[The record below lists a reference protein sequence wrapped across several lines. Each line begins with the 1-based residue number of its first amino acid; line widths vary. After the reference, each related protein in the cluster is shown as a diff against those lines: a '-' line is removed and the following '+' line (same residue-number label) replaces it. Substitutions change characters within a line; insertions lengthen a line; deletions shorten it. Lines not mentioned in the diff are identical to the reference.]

1 MEYRNLL
8 RPTFYLKQFA
18 IDFFYFD
25 FEGNFTLLYFVNAML
40 ISNQFLEVWRA
51 TEIRNREQ

>member
-8 RPTFYLKQFA
+8 RPTFYLKQFD